1 LLPSAGDAEEGGSG
15 HYLPGSTADFLDILP
30 GEPGFAYANFP
41 VFYQGSAGKGR
52 PLELGGLVAI
62 NVSAT
67 IVGDISLPL
76 YQSPWELLGGKY
88 ATGIAI
94 PYLWM
99 DVKGSVQ
106 AGPLSRNAHDTASG
120 ISDVEFF
127 PLMLVWNAG
136 DLKWGTNFGIY
147 APTGGFTTG
156 KLANTGKNY
165 WTFEPGLN
173 ARYLGSTNGLELT
186 GFAGFDV
193 NTKNNATSYQSGS
206 QFHLDVTAA
215 QHLPL
220 FGGLAG
226 VGANLFYYQQI
237 SGDSGSGALLGSFA
251 GMTVGMGPVLSFVYK
266 LGAVNLGAEAKWLP
280 ELDTTNRMK
289 GNIAWL
295 KLYINAPF

>member
-1 LLPSAGDAEEGGSG
+1 
-15 HYLPGSTADFLDILP
+15 
-30 GEPGFAYANFP
+30 
-41 VFYQGSAGKGR
+41 
-52 PLELGGLVAI
+52 
-62 NVSAT
+62 
-67 IVGDISLPL
+67 
-76 YQSPWELLGGKY
+76 
-88 ATGIAI
+88 
-94 PYLWM
+94 M

-106 AGPLSRNAHDTASG
+106 LGPLSRNAHDTASG

-237 SGDSGSGALLGSFA
+237 SGDSGSGAMLGSFA
-251 GMTVGMGPVLSFVYK
+251 GMTVGIGPVLSFVYK

>member
-1 LLPSAGDAEEGGSG
+1 MGASWGEVRDWDRNPVPVDGREGQRTAWPAFPKCPR
-15 HYLPGSTADFLDILP
+15 HRERYL
-30 GEPGFAYANFP
+30 
-41 VFYQGSAGKGR
+41 R
-52 PLELGGLVAI
+52 C
-62 NVSAT
+62 
-67 IVGDISLPL
+67 
-76 YQSPWELLGGKY
+76 
-88 ATGIAI
+88 
-94 PYLWM
+94 
-99 DVKGSVQ
+99 
-106 AGPLSRNAHDTASG
+106 R
-120 ISDVEFF
+120 FF

-173 ARYLGSTNGLELT
+173 ARYLGSTNGFELT

-237 SGDSGSGALLGSFA
+237 NGDSGSGAQLGSFA
-251 GMTVGMGPVLSFVYK
+251 GMTVGIGPVLSFVYK

-280 ELDTTNRMK
+280 ELDTTNRMQ